1 MPAWRENHSKGKGSV
16 SRFFFEEHGVEYLF
30 GLTSFWFDA
39 MVQDVIDLSNE
50 KLCMSHGRLDGHL
63 EAWKALIRSV
73 QEDNWR
79 EIVAYCEKQ
88 NLKEEWKIPWFV
100 FVRESSHFEWKPVQC
115 VNIFKNYIY
124 WRQGHQI
131 QLATECLAKA
141 LREFATILVLGYV
154 I

>member
-1 MPAWRENHSKGKGSV
+1 
-16 SRFFFEEHGVEYLF
+16 
-30 GLTSFWFDA
+30 
-39 MVQDVIDLSNE
+39 MVQGVIELSNE
-50 KLCMSHGRLDGHL
+50 KLCMSLGRLDGHL

-88 NLKEEWKIPWFV
+88 NFKEERNIPRFV
-100 FVRESSHFEWKPVQC
+100 FIRESSHFEWKPVQC

-124 WRQGHQI
+124 WMQGHQI
-131 QLATECLAKA
+131 QLATEWIAKA
-141 LREFATILVLGYV
+141 LREFATILVLGCV